1 MSEPFASE
9 PPAFSTRRASRGTST
24 PRRLGILLYRL
35 FVAPDAWAVN
45 VLSFLAGRASL
56 MGEIHPFGIALFFI
70 TLRTGHRVRAIS
82 TALSVLAGLAT
93 VAGPGRVL
101 SVTVALLAAYLLQR
115 TRKSSSDPVAWPGA
129 LELAGLLAITRL
141 GESYVL
147 GVSARSVAVILLEAT
162 MVLLATVLF
171 APLARL
177 VREEWPYRLH
187 TEQLVSVGL
196 AAVVVGMGLGGL
208 SVGPIQLSEVWNRW
222 VTLVAALLGHG
233 AIGAAQGVAL
243 GVMSELSSLRLLG
256 GGVGVYGI
264 SGLLGGLFSKG
275 GKAGVIAGFLVG
287 NLIASVQ
294 AVSGESIVW
303 GFAHS
308 LAAII
313 FFMLTPERFVWRLAR
328 AIPGTEAEIAVAAA
342 REDHLRETVT
352 ERLEQ
357 LSGIFGEL
365 AGVFAEVHQAV
376 PRTGQQAGDL
386 SMRLQQAHQV
396 VPNQLRGLQQIAA
409 HIAGQVRIDTGRS
422 EEFEARVSE
431 ELMRRHIPFG
441 ELRVLHAAG
450 EHPEVSLI
458 YSGACD
464 GEGLCC
470 RQVAQAVT
478 SALIEAY
485 TPWQVE
491 CKGRQGGCRLRLLP
505 ERPYELIV
513 RGATLAKEPGGISGD
528 TYAKAE
534 LADGKVALLLSDGM
548 GVGPRAALESRATVT
563 MLQRLISV
571 GFDRE
576 FAVQTVNSVML
587 LRSLEETYATLDLAV
602 IDLFSGELE
611 FLKIASAPSFIRH
624 NREIE
629 VIRSNSLPVGILSD
643 IKVPTQR
650 SQLHPGDILVMATDG
665 VLDALPERLD
675 AEEWLARYIRRD
687 PGDDA
692 MGLAESLLTL
702 SGEKAGEIRDD
713 MTVVVAKLVRRTA
726 DLEALLRGDLP
737 VFHRH
742 R

>member
-1 MSEPFASE
+1 LVF
-9 PPAFSTRRASRGTST
+9 
-24 PRRLGILLYRL
+24 LLYRL
-35 FVAPDAWAVN
+35 FAASDAWAIN
-45 VLSFLAGRASL
+45 VLSFLAGRAGL

-70 TLRTGHRVRAIS
+70 TLRTGHRVRAVS

-93 VAGPGRVL
+93 VAGLGRVM
-101 SVTVALLAAYLLQR
+101 SVTAALVAAYLFQK
-115 TRKSSSDPVAWPGA
+115 TQKSSSDPVAWPGA
-129 LELAGLLAITRL
+129 LELTGLLTITRL
-141 GESYVL
+141 AEGYVL
-147 GVSARSVAVILLEAT
+147 GITPRSVAVILLEAM
-162 MVLLATVLF
+162 MVLLATLLF

-187 TEQLVSVGL
+187 REQLVSVGL

-208 SVGPIQLSEVWNRW
+208 SVGPVQLCEVWNRW

-243 GVMSELSSLRLLG
+243 GIMAELSSLRLLG

-264 SGLLGGLFSKG
+264 SGLLGGLFSNG
-275 GKAGVIAGFLVG
+275 GKVTVIAGFLVG

-294 AVSGESIVW
+294 AVSGESIVM

-308 LAAII
+308 LAAIAL
-313 FFMLTPERFVWRLAR
+313 FVATPERFIWRLAR
-328 AIPGTEAEIAVAAA
+328 AIPGTEAETAVAAA
-342 REDHLRETVT
+342 REIHLRETVT

-365 AGVFAEVHQAV
+365 AEVFAEVHHGKPSVSQH
-376 PRTGQQAGDL
+376 AGDL
-386 SMRLQQAHQV
+386 SMRLEQAHQI
-396 VPNQLRGLQQIAA
+396 VPSQLRGLQQIAA
-409 HIAGQVRIDTGRS
+409 HIAEQVRVDTGRS
-422 EEFEARVSE
+422 EELEARVSE
-431 ELMRRHIPFG
+431 ELMRRNIPYA

-450 EHPEVSLI
+450 EHPEVSLV
-458 YSGACD
+458 YNRACD
-464 GEGLCC
+464 GEGSCC

-478 SALIEAY
+478 SALIETY
-485 TPWQVE
+485 TPWQIE
-491 CKGRQGGCRLRLLP
+491 CRGRQGGCRIRLLP

-513 RGATLAKEPGGISGD
+513 RGATLAKELGGVSGD

-587 LRSLEETYATLDLAV
+587 LRSFEETYATLDLAV

-611 FLKIASAPSFIRH
+611 FLKIASAPSFIRRKR
-624 NREIE
+624 NVE

-650 SQLHPGDILVMATDG
+650 SQLHAEDILVMVTDG

-675 AEEWLARYIRRD
+675 PEEWLARYIRRD
-687 PGDDA
+687 TGDDA
-692 MGLAESLLTL
+692 MGLAEGLLTL
-702 SGEKAGEIRDD
+702 SGEKAGDIRDD
-713 MTVVVAKLVRRTA
+713 MTVVVAKLLRRTV
-726 DLEALLRGDLP
+726 DLETLLRGDLP